1 MTVSNNKKNLKKSND
16 EPNKTGYHF
25 NYALMLA
32 TVSSVLL
39 AIVFGFLYF
48 IFFVEIKDLK
58 SDLSS
63 KLSKNA
69 FFWKKRKLRTH
80 ALEI

>member
-1 MTVSNNKKNLKKSND
+1 MTESNIKKNLKKNGD
-16 EPNKTGYHF
+16 EPNTSGYHF

-32 TVSSVLL
+32 TVSLVLL

-58 SDLSS
+58 SGLNS

-69 FFWKKRKLRTH
+69 FVSEKEKLRY
-80 ALEI
+80 

>member
-1 MTVSNNKKNLKKSND
+1 MTESNTKKNLKKSND
-16 EPNKTGYHF
+16 EPNTSGYHF

-32 TVSSVLL
+32 MVSLVLL

-58 SDLSS
+58 SESELQI
-63 KLSKNA
+63 KQKCL
-69 FFWKKRKLRTH
+69 FFGKRET
-80 ALEI
+80 